1 MNDQVHIDV
10 IGVDGSKQFG
20 CNLCSML
27 LGESVLLDAGSAS
40 MLSGQQQRNVEMV
53 LLTHAHLDHVLE
65 LGFMVD
71 AAVASRD
78 EPLRVMGSKA
88 CLEIVRKHYMN
99 DLIWPDF
106 SRIKTSIGPALVYET
121 IDDKKWF
128 EIPGGITAWS
138 EPVCHGAGARG
149 FLLRSATGSILHTG
163 DTGPT
168 SSIWEKAA
176 ELNDLKL
183 IIAEVSFP
191 DQKTD
196 IAIASNHLTS
206 SLLEK
211 ELNKLNRPDI
221 PVYAIHLKPWERHE
235 IEKDITLRF
244 GDRVVILQRGD
255 RLEF

>member
-1 MNDQVHIDV
+1 MIKVFIDV
-10 IGVDGSKQFG
+10 IGVDGSKQCG

-65 LGFMVD
+65 LGFMID
-71 AAVASRD
+71 ATVALRD

-106 SRIKTSIGPALVYET
+106 SRIKTSCGPALVYET
-121 IDDKKWF
+121 IKDREWF
-128 EIPGGITAWS
+128 ELPGGITAWA

-149 FLLRSATGSILHTG
+149 FLFRSETGSILHTG

-168 SSIWEKAA
+168 CSIWEKAQ
-176 ELNDLKL
+176 ELDDLRL
-183 IIAEVSFP
+183 IIAEISFP
-191 DQKTD
+191 DEKTD
-196 IAIASNHLTS
+196 IAIASNHLTP
-206 SLLEK
+206 SLLER
-211 ELNKLNRPDI
+211 ELDKLNRPDV
-221 PVYAIHLKPWERHE
+221 PVFAFHLKPWERHA
-235 IEKDITLRF
+235 IEKDVARRFSDRIVMLRS
-244 GDRVVILQRGD
+244 GD
-255 RLEF
+255 RLAF

>member
-1 MNDQVHIDV
+1 VYIDV

-40 MLSGQQQRNVEMV
+40 MLSGQQQQEVEMV

-65 LGFMVD
+65 LGFMID
-71 AAVASRD
+71 ATVTIRD

-88 CLEIVRKHYMN
+88 CLEIVQKHYMN

-106 SRIKTSIGPALVYET
+106 SHIKTSIGPALVYE
-121 IDDKKWF
+121 IIEDRKWF
-128 EIPGGITAWS
+128 KLPGEITAWA
-138 EPVCHGAGARG
+138 EPVCHGSGARG
-149 FLLRSATGSILHTG
+149 FFFRSNTGTILYTG

-168 SSIWEKAA
+168 DSIWEKGS
-176 ELNDLKL
+176 EMDDLKM
-183 IIAEVSFP
+183 IIAEISFP

-196 IAIASNHLTS
+196 VAIASNHLTP

-211 ELNKLNRPDI
+211 ELKKLNKPDV
-221 PVYAIHLKPWERHE
+221 PVYAFHLKPWERHE
-235 IEKDITLRF
+235 IEKDVARRF
-244 GDRVVILQRGD
+244 GGRIVILRRGD

>member
-1 MNDQVHIDV
+1 MYIDV

-27 LGESVLLDAGSAS
+27 LGKSVLLDAGSAS
-40 MLSGQQQRNVEMV
+40 MLSAQQQQKVEMV

-65 LGFMVD
+65 LGFMID
-71 AAVASRD
+71 ATVTIRD

-88 CLEIVRKHYMN
+88 CLEIIQKHYMN

-106 SRIKTSIGPALVYET
+106 SHIKTSSGPALVYEN
-121 IDDKKWF
+121 IEDRKWF
-128 EIPGGITAWS
+128 ELPGGITAWA
-138 EPVCHGAGARG
+138 EPVCHGSGARG
-149 FLLRSATGSILHTG
+149 FLFRSNTGSILHTG

-168 SSIWEKAA
+168 YSIWKKAS
-176 ELNDLKL
+176 EMDDLKMV
-183 IIAEVSFP
+183 IAEISFP

-196 IAIASNHLTS
+196 VAIASNHLTP

-211 ELNKLNRPDI
+211 ELEKLNKPDV
-221 PVYAIHLKPWERHE
+221 PVYAFHLKPWERHE
-235 IEKDITLRF
+235 IEKDVARRF
-244 GDRVVILQRGD
+244 SDRIVILRRGD

>member
-1 MNDQVHIDV
+1 MNIDI
-10 IGVDGSKQFG
+10 IGVDGSKQYG

-40 MLSGQQQRNVEMV
+40 MLSSSQQRKVDMV

-65 LGFMVD
+65 LGFMID
-71 AAVASRD
+71 ATVSIRD
-78 EPLRVMGSKA
+78 EPLRVMGSSA

-106 SRIKTSIGPALVYET
+106 SRIKTSSGPTLVYQEVR
-121 IDDKKWF
+121 DREWF
-128 EIPGGITAWS
+128 QLPGDISAWA

-149 FLLRSATGSILHTG
+149 FIFRSGTGSIVHTG

-176 ELNDLKL
+176 EMDDLKMVL
-183 IIAEVSFP
+183 AEISFP

-196 IAIASNHLTS
+196 VAIASNHLTP
-206 SLLEK
+206 SLLEG
-211 ELNKLNRPDI
+211 ELKKLGKPEI
-221 PVYAIHLKPWERHE
+221 PVYAFHLKPWERHE
-235 IEKDITLRF
+235 IERDLARRF
-244 GDRVVILQRGD
+244 SDRVVILRRGD

>member
-1 MNDQVHIDV
+1 MYIDV

-27 LGESVLLDAGSAS
+27 LGEMVLLDAGSAS
-40 MLSGQQQRNVEMV
+40 MLSGQQQRNVDMV

-71 AAVASRD
+71 ATVAIRD
-78 EPLRVMGSKA
+78 EPLRVTGSKA
-88 CLEIVRKHYMN
+88 CLEIVQKHYMN

-106 SRIKTSIGPALVYET
+106 SRIKTSTGPALVYE
-121 IDDKKWF
+121 IIEDRKWF
-128 EIPGGITAWS
+128 ELPGGITAWA

-149 FLLRSATGSILHTG
+149 FLFRSDTGSILHTG

-168 SSIWEKAA
+168 CSIWEKAA
-176 ELNDLKL
+176 ELEDLRI
-183 IIAEVSFP
+183 IIAEISFP

-196 IAIASNHLTS
+196 IAIASNHLTPI
-206 SLLEK
+206 LLEK
-211 ELNKLNRPDI
+211 ELNKLNRPGI
-221 PVYAIHLKPWERHE
+221 PVYAFHLKPWERHE
-235 IEKDITLRF
+235 IEKNVARRF
-244 GDRVVILQRGD
+244 RDRVVILRRGD

>member
-1 MNDQVHIDV
+1 MYIDV

-40 MLSGQQQRNVEMV
+40 MLSGQQQRDVDMV

-71 AAVASRD
+71 ATVAIRD

-88 CLEIVRKHYMN
+88 CLNIVQKHYMN

-121 IDDKKWF
+121 IEDRKWF
-128 EIPGGITAWS
+128 ELPGGIAAWA

-149 FLLRSATGSILHTG
+149 FLFRSETGSILHTG

-168 SSIWEKAA
+168 DFIWKKAA
-176 ELNDLKL
+176 ELDDLKM
-183 IIAEVSFP
+183 IIAEISFP

-196 IAIASNHLTS
+196 IAIASNHLTP
-206 SLLEK
+206 SLLEQ
-211 ELNKLNRPDI
+211 ELNKLNRPDV
-221 PVYAIHLKPWERHE
+221 PVYVFHLKPWERHE
-235 IEKDITLRF
+235 IEKDVARRF
-244 GDRVVILQRGD
+244 SDRVVILRRGD

>member
-1 MNDQVHIDV
+1 MNIDV
-10 IGVDGSKQFG
+10 IGVDGSKQYG

-40 MLSGQQQRNVEMV
+40 MLSGTQQQNVDMV

-65 LGFMVD
+65 LGFMID
-71 AAVASRD
+71 ATVTIRD

-106 SRIKTSIGPALVYET
+106 SRIKTSKGPALIYE
-121 IDDKKWF
+121 ILEDRQWLSL
-128 EIPGGITAWS
+128 PGGLSAWA

-149 FLLRSATGSILHTG
+149 FLFRSSTGTILHTG

-168 SSIWEKAA
+168 NSIWEKAA
-176 ELNDLKL
+176 ELDDLKM
-183 IIAEVSFP
+183 IIAEISFP
-191 DQKTD
+191 EKKTD
-196 IAIASNHLTS
+196 IAIASNHLTA

-211 ELNKLNRPDI
+211 ELDKLDRPDV
-221 PVYAIHLKPWERHE
+221 PVYAFHLKPWERHE
-235 IEKDITLRF
+235 IEKDVARRF
-244 GDRVVILQRGD
+244 RDRVVILRRGD
-255 RLEF
+255 TLEF